1 MSIINNANPGSSL
14 VLIPLFDRI
23 VQNAQAPLSPEAV
36 VARYRPN
43 NLPAND
49 NAWGKIKENLAFWC
63 RLGLWPMEEG
73 RILPQPNETR
83 PLYQRVL
90 QCTIYACKEKG
101 IAEGKECEPL
111 WRVLTCLMNLQQHSL
126 GGKEPLAPNIIT
138 EKLQRWL
145 PTETVNSNT
154 EKLVREY
161 GRYLGFLELAP
172 DQNYY
177 TDPTRA
183 IQCFLPQIFGE
194 QKSLS
199 IKAFLANMAE
209 VMPMMDGGE
218 FRVKMQKIMS
228 ERNWSAPEGKNIST
242 STSLALRRLEVS
254 QQITLTTG
262 SDDISSMS
270 LPLPNGTSILVSYVS
285 LRESAQ

>member
-23 VQNAQAPLSPEAV
+23 VQNAQAPLSQEAI

-43 NLPAND
+43 SLPAND
-49 NAWGKIKENLAFWC
+49 NAWGKIKENLAFWY
-63 RLGLWPMEEG
+63 RLGLWPIEEE
-73 RILPQPNETR
+73 RILPQPNEDR

-90 QCTIYACKEKG
+90 QCTIDACKEKG

-111 WRVLTCLMNLQQHSL
+111 WRVLACLMNLQQHSL

-138 EKLQRWL
+138 EKLQLWL

-172 DQNYY
+172 DLNYY

-183 IQCFLPQIFGE
+183 IKCFLPQIFGE
-194 QKSLS
+194 QKVLP
-199 IKAFLANMAE
+199 IKTFMANMAE

-218 FRVKMQKIMS
+218 FRVKVQEMMAEKG
-228 ERNWSAPEGKNIST
+228 WSASEGSNIST
-242 STSLALRRLEVS
+242 STSLALRRLEIS
-254 QQITLTTG
+254 QQIQLNVG
-262 SDDISSMS
+262 SDDVAS
-270 LPLPNGTSILVSYVS
+270 LSLQLPGGETRLVSQVS
-285 LRESAQ
+285 LRENTQ

>member
-23 VQNAQAPLSPEAV
+23 VQNAPAPLSPEAV

-49 NAWGKIKENLAFWC
+49 NAWRKIKENLAFWC
-63 RLGLWPMEEG
+63 RLGLWPMEEEML
-73 RILPQPNETR
+73 LPQSEESR

-90 QCTIYACKEKG
+90 QCTIATCKEKG
-101 IAEGKECEPL
+101 IAEGNECEPL

-126 GGKEPLAPNIIT
+126 GGKEPLTPGIIT
-138 EKLQRWL
+138 EKVRKWL
-145 PTETVNSNT
+145 PTETINTNT

-161 GRYLGFLELAP
+161 GRYLGFLELTS

-183 IQCFLPQIFGE
+183 IQCLLPQIFGE
-194 QKSLS
+194 QKTLP
-199 IKAFLANMAE
+199 IKIFMANMAE
-209 VMPMMDGGE
+209 AMPMMDGGE
-218 FRVKMQKIMS
+218 FRVKVQEIMA
-228 ERNWSAPEGKNIST
+228 EQGWSAPEGKNIST
-242 STSLALRRLEVS
+242 STSLALRRLEIN
-254 QQITLTTG
+254 QQIQLIVG
-262 SDDISSMS
+262 SDDAAS
-270 LPLPNGTSILVSYVS
+270 LSLQLPGGEIRPVSQIS

>member
-49 NAWGKIKENLAFWC
+49 NAWGKIRENLAFWC
-63 RLGLWPMEEG
+63 RLGLWPMEEE

-90 QCTIYACKEKG
+90 QCTIDACKEKD
-101 IAEGKECEPL
+101 ISEGNECEPL
-111 WRVLTCLMNLQQHSL
+111 WRVLTCLLSLQQHCL
-126 GGKEPLAPNIIT
+126 MGTEPLSISDVAKNVH
-138 EKLQRWL
+138 KWL
-145 PTETVNSNT
+145 PTGTVNSNS
-154 EKLVREY
+154 EKSPIEY

-183 IQCFLPQIFGE
+183 IQCFLPLIFGE
-194 QKSLS
+194 QKILP
-199 IKAFLANMAE
+199 IKTFMANMAE

-218 FRVKMQKIMS
+218 FRVKVQEIMS
-228 ERNWSAPEGKNIST
+228 ERNWSAPEGMNIST
-242 STSLALRRLEVS
+242 STSLALRRLEIDQKIQLIV
-254 QQITLTTG
+254 G
-262 SDDISSMS
+262 SDDASSLS
-270 LPLPNGTSILVSYVS
+270 LQLPNGEIRPVSQVR
-285 LRESAQ
+285 LRETAQ

>member
-23 VQNAQAPLSPEAV
+23 VQNARIPLSQDAI

-63 RLGLWPMEEG
+63 RQGLWPMEDKI
-73 RILPQPNETR
+73 ILPQAGESR

-90 QCTIYACKEKG
+90 QCTIEACKEQG
-101 IAEGKECEPL
+101 IAKGNECEPL
-111 WRVLTCLMNLQQHSL
+111 WRVLACLLSLQQHTLMGTWPISVAKIAEDVHKWL
-126 GGKEPLAPNIIT
+126 PAGTINNNS
-138 EKLQRWL
+138 EKL
-145 PTETVNSNT
+145 PIEF
-154 EKLVREY
+154 

-183 IQCFLPQIFGE
+183 IKCFLPQIFGE
-194 QKSLS
+194 LKTLP
-199 IKAFLANMAE
+199 IKTFMANMAE

-218 FRVKMQKIMS
+218 FRVKVQEMMA
-228 ERNWSAPEGKNIST
+228 ERGWTMPEGKNIST
-242 STSLALRRLEVS
+242 STSLALRRLEIS
-254 QQITLTTG
+254 QQIQLIAG
-262 SDDISSMS
+262 SDDAAS
-270 LPLPNGTSILVSYVS
+270 LYLQLPGGEIRLVSQVS
-285 LRESAQ
+285 LRDNAQ

>member
-23 VQNAQAPLSPEAV
+23 LQNASAPLSQEAV

-43 NLPAND
+43 SLPAND

-63 RLGLWPMEEG
+63 RQGLWPMDEG
-73 RILPQPNETR
+73 MLLPQPEEFR

-90 QCTIYACKEKG
+90 QCTIAACKEKG

-111 WRVLTCLMNLQQHSL
+111 WRVLACLMNLQQHSL

-138 EKLQRWL
+138 EKLQLWL
-145 PTETVNSNT
+145 PTEIVNSNT

-183 IQCFLPQIFGE
+183 IKCFLPQIFGE
-194 QKSLS
+194 QKILP
-199 IKAFLANMAE
+199 IKTFMANMAE

-218 FRVKMQKIMS
+218 FRATVQKMMAEQG
-228 ERNWSAPEGKNIST
+228 WSAPEGKNLST
-242 STSLALRRLEVS
+242 STSLALRRLEVT
-254 QQITLTTG
+254 QQIQLITG
-262 SDDISSMS
+262 SDDATS
-270 LPLPNGTSILVSYVS
+270 LSLQLPGGEIRPVSQVG

>member
-1 MSIINNANPGSSL
+1 MSIINNASPGSSL
-14 VLIPLFDRI
+14 VLLPLFDRI
-23 VQNAQAPLSPEAV
+23 VQTATAPLSLEAV
-36 VARYRPN
+36 VTRYRPN
-43 NLPAND
+43 NLPTND
-49 NAWGKIKENLAFWC
+49 NAWGKIKENLIFWC
-63 RLGLWPMEEG
+63 RLRLWPMEAEM
-73 RILPQPNETR
+73 ILPQPEESR

-90 QCTIYACKEKG
+90 QCTIDACKEKG
-101 IAEGKECEPL
+101 IAEGSECEPL

-138 EKLQRWL
+138 EKLHKWL
-145 PTETVNSNT
+145 PAETINTNT

-183 IQCFLPQIFGE
+183 IQCFLPQIFGG
-194 QKSLS
+194 QKKLPISV
-199 IKAFLANMAE
+199 FMANMAE
-209 VMPMMDGGE
+209 MMPMMDGGV
-218 FRVKMQKIMS
+218 FRLKMQEIMA
-228 ERNWSAPEGKNIST
+228 ERGWSAPEGINIST

-254 QQITLTTG
+254 QKIKLTIG
-262 SDDISSMS
+262 SDDAAS
-270 LPLPNGTSILVSYVS
+270 LPLQLPDGTTRLVSEVS